1 MRPESSMAAA
11 AATSARGGRREV
23 RPNPPCFP
31 KLERRVSEPSE
42 LQVLALGDRRASQGV
57 VASIWPQGPGGS
69 GRWLL
74 SQVDM
79 DCRVHMRPIGL
90 TWVLQLTLA
99 WILLEACGGSRPLQA
114 RSQRHHGLAADL
126 GKGKLHLAGLPTAKM
141 ISPAARLGSHSQKK
155 GAVSPA
161 ALPTDRPSQTGR
173 TFVARLWATPYR
185 WPLLEPVTASTSPS
199 PRYLVPD
206 QDDGPGKLPPGVP
219 AALAPPTWT
228 LRAAGVA
235 VEAAAAP
242 SGRVARSWESVPS
255 PSPAPQDTQN
265 PTPRPLGLL

>member
-1 MRPESSMAAA
+1 MGWQLIWAKASCTWQDLVVPQRWTQQRHWALGTIQNAVECRAPSANPSWNTSNVPFAVASA
-11 AATSARGGRREV
+11 CGYWGYARHSRSARSSA
-23 RPNPPCFP
+23 RP
-31 KLERRVSEPSE
+31 
-42 LQVLALGDRRASQGV
+42 
-57 VASIWPQGPGGS
+57 
-69 GRWLL
+69 
-74 SQVDM
+74 
-79 DCRVHMRPIGL
+79 
-90 TWVLQLTLA
+90 
-99 WILLEACGGSRPLQA
+99 
-114 RSQRHHGLAADL
+114 
-126 GKGKLHLAGLPTAKM
+126 GLPTAKM

-242 SGRVARSWESVPS
+242 SGRVAPSWESVPS
-255 PSPAPQDTQN
+255 LSPAPQDTLN